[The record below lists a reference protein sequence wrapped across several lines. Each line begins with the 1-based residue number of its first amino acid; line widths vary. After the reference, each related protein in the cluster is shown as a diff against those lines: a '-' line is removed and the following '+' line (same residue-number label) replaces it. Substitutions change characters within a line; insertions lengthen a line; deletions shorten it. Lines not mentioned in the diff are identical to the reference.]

1 LSIRIEHDLDE
12 LEKLFDLLFTI
23 TDEAVIQFTPT
34 SLIAINMD
42 PSRVSAYRLEAPRE
56 FFYSYT
62 VEKEVFGYFIDRR
75 KVKGIIRALRATGAV
90 KASIT
95 SRNNS
100 LLLDETEIGKLEPEK
115 TEFDVPKFKID
126 LPNRV
131 SFDGRSLKRFL
142 ASARK
147 AHADNIGLAWLL
159 REREFKAVAFDEEVW
174 LPLKEFFSVEIV
186 QDSGAGYKISL
197 VERFLPPSIFLR
209 KGWPPVHVLGARGF
223 MTPIALSFVFAGLVT
238 FEGYVAPNYDAYVT
252 FMTRLGLLKEL
263 TKEEVLKIVNR
274 HWAAKQLAIE
284 KWEIERELQREGV
297 QIEKLD
303 ELLRQLVKEEKLI
316 VREKGWKRFY
326 SPSGKPPK
334 LKPLTEDIVLQTLGE
349 FQETVKSEVGF
360 SELEGLLA
368 REYVT
373 DPLHEILLSLKEKGL
388 VEVKPWPVGRPGGYA
403 VDMRGYW
410 GIRVTKPEKVVEEA
424 ERAETKAKEVR
435 PQLKTGNIVKVSG
448 QPGLWEVISVDG
460 LLHLEQVGQVPRP
473 TYIDAPPHTIEV
485 IDRLDAEEVLRAI
498 KEVNGISYEIP
509 VLIAVVVDT
518 EKWVWAEKD
527 FKKFI
532 VENNRIPNILSVEPI
547 PPPKIPAGYAKVR
560 FLRDMVRFIGIDKRM
575 YGPFKAHDETIIP
588 TQHADIFEK
597 HHYVEVVARASP
609 GESAQASSQ
618 SQSSSHTDNEKQPI
632 TMEYSLLEY
641 GATI

>member
-23 TDEAVIQFTPT
+23 TDEAVVHFTPA

-42 PSRVSAYRLEAPRE
+42 PSRVSAYHLEAPRE
-56 FFYSYT
+56 FFYSYM
-62 VEKEVFGYFIDRR
+62 VEKEVFGYFTDRK

-95 SRNNS
+95 SRNNN
-100 LLLDETEIGKLEPEK
+100 LLLDETEIGELEPEK
-115 TEFDVPKFKID
+115 TEFEVPKFKID

-131 SFDGRSLKRFL
+131 SFDGRTLKRFL

-147 AHADNIGLAWLL
+147 AHADNIGLAWLEH
-159 REREFKAVAFDEEVW
+159 EREFKAAAFDEEVW

-197 VERFLPPSIFLR
+197 VEQFLPPSIFLR
-209 KGWPPVHVLGARGF
+209 KGWPPVHVLGGRGF
-223 MTPIALSFVFAGLVT
+223 MMPIALSFIFAGLVT

-252 FMTRLGLLKEL
+252 FMTKLGLLKTL
-263 TKEEVLKIVNR
+263 TKEEVLKVVDR
-274 HWAAKQLAIE
+274 YWASKQLAIE
-284 KWEIERELQREGV
+284 KWEIERELQGEGIE
-297 QIEKLD
+297 IEKLD
-303 ELLRQLVKEEKLI
+303 ELLRQLVKEERLI

-326 SPSGKPPK
+326 SPSDKLPK
-334 LKPLTEDIVLQTLGE
+334 LRPLTEDIVLQTLRE

-360 SELEGLLA
+360 SELEGFLA

-373 DPLHEILLSLKEKGL
+373 EPLHEILRSLKEKGL
-388 VEVKPWPVGRPGGYA
+388 VEVKPWPTQRPGGYA

-410 GIRVTKPEKVVEEA
+410 GIKVPEPEKVVKEAKEA
-424 ERAETKAKEVR
+424 EKKAEEVR
-435 PQLKTGNIVKVSG
+435 PKLKPGNVVKVSG
-448 QPGLWEVISVDG
+448 QPGLWKVISVDG
-460 LLHLEQVGQVPRP
+460 LVHLKQVGQVPRP
-473 TYIDAPPHTIEV
+473 SYIDAPPHTLKV

-509 VLIAVVVDT
+509 VLIAVVVDA

-527 FKKFI
+527 LKKFI
-532 VENNRIPNILSVEPI
+532 AEKNKIPNILSVEPV

-560 FLRDMVRFIGIDKRM
+560 FLREMVRFIGMDKRM
-575 YGPFKAHDETIIP
+575 YGPFKVHDETIIP

-618 SQSSSHTDNEKQPI
+618 SQSSTHTDNEKQPI

-641 GATI
+641 GVAI